1 MKLEMNFLK
10 TNNSFSATINSSLN
24 APSTSNAYMIY
35 VVLIIVLVIV
45 IIATIYFTKD
55 SILMFVNK
63 IIMNTKEFISK
74 VETIFKKDNETNQPK
89 SDKDDDK
96 ENIIGNWCFVGEDL
110 TGRFCVKVPSAE
122 LCPKMR
128 AFPTRDECEMVKAS
142 PMPLTIQENNGTT
155 AIPLAGLPSV

>member
-10 TNNSFSATINSSLN
+10 TNNSFSATVNSTLN
-24 APSTSNAYMIY
+24 APSISNAYMIY

-45 IIATIYFTKD
+45 IIVTIYFTKD

-74 VETIFKKDNETNQPK
+74 LETFFKKHD
-89 SDKDDDK
+89 DKDDDK

-122 LCPKMR
+122 LCPKSR